1 MTVKEKLETI
11 AKQQQDVFDAG
22 KAKERS
28 DFWDFYQDHGNRR
41 NYHQAFYSIGG
52 KGWTD
57 NTYHPKYPIT
67 GLDGTNSTIFV
78 DTMITDIK
86 VPVDLSSAVKSDL
99 TFYTNPVLKKI
110 PMLTLPQNP
119 DATVT
124 NIFHSCKALEDVTFG
139 GTILHDISFAW
150 SPNIS
155 DSTIESM
162 TNALEDRNG
171 KTALKVSFHSTT
183 LARLTEA
190 QISAIE
196 AKNWTI

>member
-1 MTVKEKLETI
+1 MTIAEKLMAI
-11 AKQQQDVFDAG
+11 AEKQQVVFEAG

-28 DFWDFYQDHGNRR
+28 DFWDIYQDYGNRK

-57 NTYHPKYPIT
+57 DTYNPKYPIT
-67 GLDGTNSTIFV
+67 CFEGTNSAIFV

-86 VPVDLSSAVKSDL
+86 VPVDLSFCKKSEL
-99 TFYTNPVLKKI
+99 AFYTNSVLKTI
-110 PMLTLPQNP
+110 PMLTLPQSTT
-119 DATVT
+119 ATVT
-124 NIFHSCKALEDVTFG
+124 NTFHSCIALEDVTFSG
-139 GTILHDISFAW
+139 NILHDISFAW

-155 DSTIESM
+155 DKTIDSM
-162 TNALEDRNG
+162 TKALEDRNG
-171 KTALKVSFHSTT
+171 QTALKVSFHSAT